1 MVAVAVAVAVATA
14 AAVARTVAVA
24 VAAAGGGHHSAA
36 FGITW
41 NTFHPV
47 AECRKKVTMM
57 VF

>member
-1 MVAVAVAVAVATA
+1 MVAVAVAVATA